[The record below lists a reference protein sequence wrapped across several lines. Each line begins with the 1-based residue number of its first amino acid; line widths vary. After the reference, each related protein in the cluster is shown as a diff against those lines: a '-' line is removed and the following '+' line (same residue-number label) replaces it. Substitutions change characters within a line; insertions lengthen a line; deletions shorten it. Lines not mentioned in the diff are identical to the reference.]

1 MEGGTAEVKRRPR
14 SISMLHAFDLNLDKK
29 KKKIQHAVDA
39 ALDLPPLADQ
49 HPTTLRLLA
58 ALAALSDAVYTAT
71 VADVGREL
79 PIELL
84 SGGSSSAATARLLH
98 FRPAGGHGSS
108 HRHDRRH
115 DRSPLD
121 DLGSDDDDEDDEED
135 LESPQQWGLWRLRLP
150 SGRGDDDGSDGG
162 EAKPLFECL
171 VVAFRGTASP
181 ADVLID
187 AAIAPEALA
196 PRGAYSSSSS

>member
-121 DLGSDDDDEDDEED
+121 DLGSDDDDDPFAAAADRVAGAAAA
-135 LESPQQWGLWRLRLP
+135 LPTATALALYGLYKQATAGDVAGGRPPLWD
-150 SGRGDDDGSDGG
+150 GRGR
-162 EAKPLFECL
+162 AKW
-171 VVAFRGTASP
+171 
-181 ADVLID
+181 
-187 AAIAPEALA
+187 
-196 PRGAYSSSSS
+196 